1 MSKVKWMAGS
11 CFAMALALL
20 AWGCAGKAGP
30 APAFSTVTGQHP
42 ADWIQVHYAGYVQT
56 PDQCRSCHGSTTDPA
71 QAGGIAK
78 VSCFSCHASG
88 VDHPAGWA
96 DHLQH
101 GRNGAQLAPV
111 ATNDTTVPVMA
122 GMSHCQKCHGSSYN
136 NGIAVSCLSCHTTA
150 PHPPKP
156 WVNASTLPHRR
167 CQFGHQAAHP
177 CPRGNG
183 PGLLQQYPVPRHG
196 NPGRN
201 HRCRHQGRPAPLMAA
216 RTDNPRP
223 SDPRR
228 CPIRSIQT
236 STQLHPVHQRFTT

>member
-42 ADWIQVHYAGYVQT
+42 ADWIQVHYAGYVQN

-78 VSCFSCHASG
+78 VSCFSCHAKG

-96 DHLQH
+96 DHMQH

-136 NGIAVSCLSCHTTA
+136 NGLAVSCKSCHTTA

-156 WVNASTLPHRR
+156 WDDPTWVNSSHSATD
-167 CQFGHQAAHP
+167 QANAPACAQCHT
-177 CPRGNG
+177 GGANSDI
-183 PGLLQQYPVPRHG
+183 QPVI
-196 NPGRN
+196 
-201 HRCRHQGRPAPLMAA
+201 PAPAGTPPGCFNGTLCHTNAFPPSTTAPAA
-216 RTDNPRP
+216 TKA
-223 SDPRR
+223 
-228 CPIRSIQT
+228 
-236 STQLHPVHQRFTT
+236 LAH